1 MTARDWIEVVLAALL
16 VLTLMVLSL
25 SVSYALRRIA
35 SLSSRMDDA
44 VAQMQ
49 RDVGTALQDTRAA
62 LHHVSELSEILTV
75 LLRAEVTP
83 TVEVARAALTHV
95 EVTLKGIADTTS
107 TVRRLAAG
115 AEALTTPS
123 AVSAA
128 MERVAGSTA
137 GRLALLAAGV
147 LALLQG
153 VLRGRRKQTTTTS

>member
-62 LHHVSELSEILTV
+62 LHHVSELSEILSV
-75 LLRAEVTP
+75 LLRSEVTP
-83 TVEVARAALTHV
+83 TVEVARAALTHL